1 VVGALG
7 EEHPKAS
14 VVEGIV
20 EALKQRVDSAGQGLA
35 GGKVGND
42 TEDVDVAV
50 EHIGLAAAVA
60 EIEEFE
66 CVVRG
71 GDA

>member
-1 VVGALG
+1 M
-7 EEHPKAS
+7 
-14 VVEGIV
+14 
-20 EALKQRVDSAGQGLA
+20 KQRVDSAGQGLA

-42 TEDVDVAV
+42 TEDDDVAV

>member
-1 VVGALG
+1 M
-7 EEHPKAS
+7 
-14 VVEGIV
+14 VEGIV

-42 TEDVDVAV
+42 TEDDDVAV

-60 EIEEFE
+60 D
-66 CVVRG
+66 
-71 GDA
+71 GDEADHV